1 MEREAQC
8 AAYLQLLIV
17 VSVAAGTDVLV
28 SGAFTFLDA
37 AKAGRVH
44 AALHVVS
51 LVYEIGIL
59 TGTVLLQQHGSQA
72 KLGPRV
78 AGGKGGRA
86 DLFLARSSSFNL
98 VTFAL
103 NMVGLSAIITGGGAM
118 RAAHPDCPVD
128 NFFTPPCHRR
138 WPDIGD
144 GAGASLNALI
154 AGECRQHRVRG
165 LPSVDTDVTR
175 LECAAARR
183 IWGAIFRR
191 VCKML
196 MRRPPM

>member
-103 NMVGLSAIITGGGAM
+103 NMVGLSAIITGGGL
-118 RAAHPDCPVD
+118 CV
-128 NFFTPPCHRR
+128 
-138 WPDIGD
+138 
-144 GAGASLNALI
+144 
-154 AGECRQHRVRG
+154 
-165 LPSVDTDVTR
+165 
-175 LECAAARR
+175 RR
-183 IWGAIFRR
+183 IQTARSITFS
-191 VCKML
+191 
-196 MRRPPM
+196 RPPVTDAGLTLATGPALR